1 MLLAGITHPS
11 KRDQWVFWLLDVDN
25 NVCGRLTRS
34 GIAQNRTVK
43 VLAIIYSSQLSPSA
57 RLGA

>member
-34 GIAQNRTVK
+34 GIAQNRNCESFGNNILVSVK
-43 VLAIIYSSQLSPSA
+43 PQ
-57 RLGA
+57 R